1 VSLDVE
7 IRRAGSGDVEA
18 VTAVVRDAYLR
29 YVSRI
34 GREPAPMGADYA
46 ALVAAELVWI
56 AVVGDEV
63 IGVLV
68 LRPGTGAMLLE
79 NVAVAPAW
87 QRRGVGRALI
97 GFAEDRARAV
107 GAQEVTLYTNELM
120 TENLALYPAL
130 GYEETGRR
138 SEAGFRR
145 VFFRKALAEPR

>member
-1 VSLDVE
+1 VSRE
-7 IRRAGSGDVEA
+7 IAIRRARGEDVDTVKA
-18 VTAVVRDAYLR
+18 IVRDAYAR
-29 YVSRI
+29 YVPRM
-34 GREPAPMGADYA
+34 GREPAPMRADYA
-46 ALVAAELVWI
+46 ALVGEELVWVAARGEEI
-56 AVVGDEV
+56 VGVV
-63 IGVLV
+63 V
-68 LRPGTGAMLLE
+68 LRPGAATMLLE

-107 GAQEVTLYTNELM
+107 GAREITLYTNELM

-145 VFFRKALAEPR
+145 VFFRKGLAEPR